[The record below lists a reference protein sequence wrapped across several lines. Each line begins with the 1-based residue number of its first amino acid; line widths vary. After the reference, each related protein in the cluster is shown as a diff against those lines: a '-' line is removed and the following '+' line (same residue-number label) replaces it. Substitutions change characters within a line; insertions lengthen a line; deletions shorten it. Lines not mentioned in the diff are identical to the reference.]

1 MKAVMTQGFGLYSK
15 LVVKATT
22 RPTIRSNEVLV
33 EVHASS
39 VNPKDWKLNLPI
51 YSLTPKF
58 LKISK
63 SMIFGDDL
71 AGVIVE
77 VGNKVTG
84 FKVGDSVYGMS
95 MHFRTGSCAEFA
107 AIPQQCISLKPKN
120 LGYSEAASAPLA
132 GLTALQGL
140 NMAGVG
146 KDSKVLIIG
155 ASGGVGSFAVQIAKA
170 MGAHVSGVCSGK
182 NIELVAQ
189 LGADDVI
196 DYTTRDYIN
205 EENNFDVVIDA
216 TSFQSLFSCSSL
228 LKDDG
233 VFVTTVGYANA
244 FFKFILSKYRPG
256 KQIAKNTQVKANP
269 RDLEALTQY
278 IEQGHVTPLID
289 GQYSLNEIGQSY
301 ARSRSGRAVGK
312 IVINIK

>member
-1 MKAVMTQGFGLYSK
+1 M
-15 LVVKATT
+15 
-22 RPTIRSNEVLV
+22 
-33 EVHASS
+33 
-39 VNPKDWKLNLPI
+39 
-51 YSLTPKF
+51 
-58 LKISK
+58 
-63 SMIFGDDL
+63 
-71 AGVIVE
+71 
-77 VGNKVTG
+77 
-84 FKVGDSVYGMS
+84 
-95 MHFRTGSCAEFA
+95 
-107 AIPQQCISLKPKN
+107 
-120 LGYSEAASAPLA
+120 
-132 GLTALQGL
+132 
-140 NMAGVG
+140 
-146 KDSKVLIIG
+146 
-155 ASGGVGSFAVQIAKA
+155 
-170 MGAHVSGVCSGK
+170 
-182 NIELVAQ
+182 
-189 LGADDVI
+189 GADDVI

>member
-1 MKAVMTQGFGLYSK
+1 MKAAMIQGFGLYSK
-15 LVVKATT
+15 LVVKETI
-22 RPTIRSNEVLV
+22 RPTIRSSEVLV

-39 VNPKDWKLNLPI
+39 VNPKDWKLNVPI
-51 YSLTPKF
+51 YSLTPTF
-58 LKISK
+58 FKISK

-71 AGVIVE
+71 AGVIAE
-77 VGNKVTG
+77 VGDKVTG
-84 FKVGDSVYGMS
+84 FRVGDAVYGMS
-95 MHFRTGSCAEFA
+95 MHPRTGSCADFA

-120 LGYSEAASAPLA
+120 LGYSDAASVPLA

-140 NMAGVG
+140 NMADVG

-170 MGAHVSGVCSGK
+170 MGANVTGVCSGK
-182 NIELVAQ
+182 NVELVRK

-196 DYTTRDYIN
+196 DYTIRDYIH
-205 EENNFDVVIDA
+205 EENDFDVVLDA

-233 VFVTTVGYANA
+233 IFVTTVGYANS
-244 FFKFILSKYRPG
+244 FLKYLLSKFRPG
-256 KQIAKNTQVKANP
+256 KQTAKNTQVKANR
-269 RDLEALTQY
+269 RDLETLTRY
-278 IEQGHVTPLID
+278 IEQGHVTPIID
-289 GQYSLNEIGQSY
+289 GQYSLKEIGKSY